1 MNEEIEM
8 YLLALTLTTL
18 TAGLPL
24 FIKWLHR
31 REYASVRVNR
41 GLQVYLR
48 RANLQGP
55 ELS

>member
-1 MNEEIEM
+1 M